1 MKISYN
7 WLKQFL
13 KLDKSPQEVS
23 ELLTGCGLEVEQ
35 LEQWESLKGGL
46 KNIVVGHILTCV
58 KHPNADKLSIT
69 TVDTGDAEPRQIV
82 CGAPNVAAGQK
93 VVVALPGS
101 IMYPTTGEPFEIKKS
116 KIRGES
122 SEGMICAEDEIGLGT
137 SHAGIMILPDNTK
150 VGMPAADFFMIE
162 NDWVFEI
169 GLTPNRA
176 DAASHLG
183 VARDLF
189 ALDNSE
195 DRTDLVLPEF
205 RKLNTDLVS
214 GLISVQINDAEL
226 CPRYSGVYISGV
238 KVQESPTW
246 LQNRLKSVGLRPI
259 NNIVDITNYVML
271 DLGQPLHAFDADK
284 IKGDKIIVGTLPA
297 EKKFKT
303 LDGVERTLNG
313 TELMI
318 ANSED
323 AMCIAGVF
331 GGLDAGVSAETK
343 NIFLESAFFN
353 SVAVRKAARAH
364 GLHTDSSFRFERG
377 TDPEITVVALLKAV
391 TLIEEIAGGKVA
403 NSIIDI
409 YPKPFE
415 WSKVQL
421 SFEYLKTLAGDDIP
435 REKVKSILRDLQ
447 IKIVEDNSDWL
458 SLEVPPFKP
467 DVNRPADIVEEI
479 IRIYGY
485 NAIALPKKMI
495 INLAPARK
503 PDAEFVVRRL
513 GTWLVDHGFNEIM
526 NNSLT
531 RLSNLDLIPLKEG
544 EEGVKVLNPLSN
556 DLGLLRHEMLI
567 TGLDAL
573 AYNINRRQKDLC
585 LFEVGKTYLKTGPV
599 YSEQRRLAIF
609 ITGNLVSEH
618 WKEKNVQPD
627 VYFVKSMINALLES
641 LGIDVRNKISLI
653 EESHQA
659 LQQCLQINAKKKTIA
674 VIGKVS
680 KHILKAADIN
690 QPVFYAEINLDQLLQ
705 IIPNHDTKSPEPP
718 KFPEVRRD
726 LSMVLDL
733 PIKYAE
739 VEKVAY
745 AADPKLI
752 REVNLFDVYDGDKI
766 EAGKKSYAMSFIL
779 SDDEAT
785 LQDKQ
790 IENVMEKLMK
800 QFEKNFAAVIR
811 KQ

>member
-1 MKISYN
+1 
-7 WLKQFL
+7 
-13 KLDKSPQEVS
+13 
-23 ELLTGCGLEVEQ
+23 
-35 LEQWESLKGGL
+35 
-46 KNIVVGHILTCV
+46 
-58 KHPNADKLSIT
+58 
-69 TVDTGDAEPRQIV
+69 
-82 CGAPNVAAGQK
+82 
-93 VVVALPGS
+93 
-101 IMYPTTGEPFEIKKS
+101 
-116 KIRGES
+116 
-122 SEGMICAEDEIGLGT
+122 
-137 SHAGIMILPDNTK
+137 
-150 VGMPAADFFMIE
+150 
-162 NDWVFEI
+162 
-169 GLTPNRA
+169 
-176 DAASHLG
+176 
-183 VARDLF
+183 
-189 ALDNSE
+189 
-195 DRTDLVLPEF
+195 
-205 RKLNTDLVS
+205 
-214 GLISVQINDAEL
+214 
-226 CPRYSGVYISGV
+226 
-238 KVQESPTW
+238 
-246 LQNRLKSVGLRPI
+246 
-259 NNIVDITNYVML
+259 
-271 DLGQPLHAFDADK
+271 
-284 IKGDKIIVGTLPA
+284 
-297 EKKFKT
+297 
-303 LDGVERTLNG
+303 
-313 TELMI
+313 
-318 ANSED
+318 
-323 AMCIAGVF
+323 
-331 GGLDAGVSAETK
+331 
-343 NIFLESAFFN
+343 
-353 SVAVRKAARAH
+353 
-364 GLHTDSSFRFERG
+364 
-377 TDPEITVVALLKAV
+377 LLKAV

-495 INLAPARK
+495 INLAPGRK

-618 WKEKNVQPD
+618 WKDKNVQPD

>member
-13 KLDKSPQEVS
+13 TLDKSPQEVS

-35 LEQWESLKGGL
+35 LEHWESLKGGL
-46 KNIVVGHILTCV
+46 KNVVVGHVLTCI

-69 TVDTGDAEPRQIV
+69 IVDTGDGEPRQIV

-93 VVVALPGS
+93 VIVALPGS
-101 IMYPTTGEPFEIKKS
+101 IMYPTAGEPFEIKKS
-116 KIRGES
+116 KIRGEA

-137 SHAGIMILPDNTK
+137 SHAGIMILPDDIK
-150 VGMPAADFFMIE
+150 VGMPAADFFKIE
-162 NDWVFEI
+162 NDFVFEI

-189 ALDNSE
+189 ALDNSD
-195 DRTDLVLPEF
+195 DRVALNLPEF
-205 RKLNTDLVS
+205 RKINIELTS
-214 GLISVQINDAEL
+214 GPISVEVQDAEL
-226 CPRYSGVYISGV
+226 CPRYSGVYISGI
-238 KVQESPTW
+238 KVQESPAW

-259 NNIVDITNYVML
+259 NNIVDITNYIML

-284 IKGDKIIVGTLPA
+284 IKGNKVVVGSMPSGTR
-297 EKKFKT
+297 FKT

-313 TELMI
+313 SELMI
-318 ANSED
+318 ANSEEG
-323 AMCIAGVF
+323 MCIAGVF
-331 GGLDAGVSAETK
+331 GGLDAGVSETTT

-377 TDPEITVVALLKAV
+377 TDPEITVIALLKAV
-391 TLIEEIAGGKVA
+391 TLIEEISGGKVA
-403 NSIIDI
+403 NSIIDV
-409 YPKPFE
+409 YPNPIE

-435 REKVKSILRDLQ
+435 REKVKTILRDLQ

-485 NAIALPKKMI
+485 NAIELPKKMTV
-495 INLAPARK
+495 NLAPARK
-503 PDAEFVVRRL
+503 PDAEFVIRRL
-513 GTWLVDHGFNEIM
+513 GLCLVDHGFNEIM

-531 RLSNLDLIPLKEG
+531 KISNLDLIPLEEG
-544 EEGVKVLNPLSN
+544 QEGVKVLNPLSN
-556 DLGLLRHEMLI
+556 DLGLLRHEMLL
-567 TGLDAL
+567 TGLEAV

-585 LFEVGKTYLKTGPV
+585 FFEVGKTYLKTGPV
-599 YSEQRRLAIF
+599 YSEKRNLSIW

-618 WKEKNVQPD
+618 WLEKNIQPD
-627 VYFVKSMINALLES
+627 VYFVKSIINALLES
-641 LGIDVRNKISLI
+641 LGIDVRNKISI
-653 EESHQA
+653 VEENHQT
-659 LQQCLQINAKKKTIA
+659 LQQCLLLNAKKKNIA
-674 VIGKVS
+674 VIGKVT
-680 KHILKAADIN
+680 KPILKAVDIN
-690 QPVFYAEINLDQLLQ
+690 QPVFYAEINLGQLLQ
-705 IIPNHDTKSPEPP
+705 LIPTQDTKSPEPP

-733 PIKYAE
+733 PIKYSE

-752 REVNLFDVYDGDKI
+752 REINLFDVYDGDKI
-766 EAGKKSYAMSFIL
+766 EVGKKSYAMSFIL
-779 SDDEAT
+779 RDDDAT

-790 IENVMEKLMK
+790 IDGVMEKLMK
-800 QFEKNFAAVIR
+800 QFEKNFGAVIR

>member
-7 WLKQFL
+7 WVKQFL
-13 KLDKSPQEVS
+13 TLNKSPQEVS

-35 LEQWESLKGGL
+35 LEKWESLKGGL
-46 KNIVVGHILTCV
+46 KNVVVGHVLTCV

-69 TVDTGDAEPRQIV
+69 TVDTGDSEPRQIV

-93 VVVALPGS
+93 VIVALPGS
-101 IMYPTTGEPFEIKKS
+101 TMYPTVGEPFEIKKS
-116 KIRGES
+116 KIRGEA
-122 SEGMICAEDEIGLGT
+122 SEGMICAEDEIGLGI
-137 SHAGIMILPDNTK
+137 SHAGIMILPEETK
-150 VGMPAADFFMIE
+150 VGMSAADFFKIE

-195 DRTDLVLPEF
+195 DRTDLALPEF
-205 RKLNTDLVS
+205 RKINTDLLS
-214 GLISVQINDAEL
+214 GSISVEVKDDQL
-226 CPRYSGVYISGV
+226 CPRYSGVYISGI

-259 NNIVDITNYVML
+259 NNIVDISNYVML

-284 IKGDKIIVGTLPA
+284 IKGDKIVVGQLPSGT
-297 EKKFKT
+297 KFKT

-313 TELMI
+313 TEVMI
-318 ANSED
+318 SNTENP
-323 AMCIAGVF
+323 MCIAGVF
-331 GGLDAGVSAETK
+331 GGLDAGVSDDTK
-343 NIFLESAFFN
+343 NLFLESAFFN
-353 SVAVRKAARAH
+353 SVAIRKAARAH

-409 YPKPFE
+409 YPKPVE
-415 WSKVQL
+415 WSRVQL
-421 SFEYLKTLAGDDIP
+421 SFEYLKTLAGDEIP

-447 IKIVEDNSDWL
+447 IRIVEDNSDWL
-458 SLEVPPFKP
+458 LLEVPPFKP

-485 NAIALPKKMI
+485 NAIELPKKMTV
-495 INLAPARK
+495 NLAPVRK
-503 PDAEFVVRRL
+503 PDPEFVVRRL
-513 GTWLVDHGFNEIM
+513 GTWLVDRGFNEIM

-531 RLSNLDLIPLKEG
+531 RISNLDLIPLKEG

-567 TGLDAL
+567 TGLDTL

-585 LFEVGKTYLKTGPV
+585 FFEVGKTYLKTGPI
-599 YSEQRRLAIF
+599 YSEKRNLSIW

-618 WKEKNVQPD
+618 WREKNIQPD
-627 VYFVKSMINALLES
+627 IYFVKSLINALLES
-641 LGIDVRNKISLI
+641 LGIDVKSKISLI

-659 LQQCLQINAKKKTIA
+659 LQQCLYVNSKKKNIA
-674 VIGKVS
+674 VVGKVS
-680 KHILKAADIN
+680 KHILKASDIN
-690 QPVFYAEINLDQLLQ
+690 QPVFYAEINLDQLMK
-705 IIPNHDTKSPEPP
+705 IIPTHDTESIEPP

-733 PIKYAE
+733 PIKYSE

-779 SDDEAT
+779 RDDEAT

-790 IENVMEKLMK
+790 IDGVMEKLMK
-800 QFEKNFAAVIR
+800 QFEKNFNAVIR